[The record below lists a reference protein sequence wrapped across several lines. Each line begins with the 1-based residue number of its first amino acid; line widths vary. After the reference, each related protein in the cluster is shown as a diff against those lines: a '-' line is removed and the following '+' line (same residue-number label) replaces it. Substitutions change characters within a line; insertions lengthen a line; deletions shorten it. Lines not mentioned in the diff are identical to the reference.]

1 MHQYLKAIGFGNIR
15 TRNDL
20 TNILDDVQE
29 SFNQQYAMHLLFL
42 FAQWSG
48 YQESKKSV
56 VCL

>member
-29 SFNQQYAMHLLFL
+29 SFNQQTIVSYRPGEDFCEVRKEYG
-42 FAQWSG
+42 Q
-48 YQESKKSV
+48 
-56 VCL
+56 